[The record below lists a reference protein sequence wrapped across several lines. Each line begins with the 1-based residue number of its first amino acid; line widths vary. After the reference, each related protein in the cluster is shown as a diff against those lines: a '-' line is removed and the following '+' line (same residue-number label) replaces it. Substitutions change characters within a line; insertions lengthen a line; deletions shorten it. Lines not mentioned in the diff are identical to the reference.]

1 MSKTK
6 SVNLNDGLSKDE
18 PEIPAQVPDT
28 METTIDFLDDNE
40 WQHIYNVA
48 LGEWNTTLS
57 IYRDQYFEEL
67 AWPGIFSGQKRPED
81 KQRSVSTYY
90 SDICKS
96 ELGRSDCRAA
106 MCVENIFFKSKKLQ
120 MKILLGKQ

>member
-48 LGEWNTTLS
+48 LGE
-57 IYRDQYFEEL
+57 
-67 AWPGIFSGQKRPED
+67 
-81 KQRSVSTYY
+81 
-90 SDICKS
+90 
-96 ELGRSDCRAA
+96 
-106 MCVENIFFKSKKLQ
+106 
-120 MKILLGKQ
+120 